1 MQDPGYLQLENV
13 PVSSSTEADG
23 DLESLLRHSEHVSDE
38 AVAWQP
44 AGMHLYSYSI
54 AYQPS
59 YFVPVLL
66 FQGRHP
72 GIYLCHC
79 PSNNAKLLTQ
89 APFTGMWTVNVHHSE
104 EQNLEE

>member
-23 DLESLLRHSEHVSDE
+23 DLEGLLRHSERVSDE

-44 AGMHLYSYSI
+44 AGVHLYSYSI

-59 YFVPVLL
+59 YSVPVLL

-79 PSNNAKLLTQ
+79 LSNSASTADTQ
-89 APFTGMWTVNVHHSE
+89 TLQRNVDCKCAA
-104 EQNLEE
+104 L